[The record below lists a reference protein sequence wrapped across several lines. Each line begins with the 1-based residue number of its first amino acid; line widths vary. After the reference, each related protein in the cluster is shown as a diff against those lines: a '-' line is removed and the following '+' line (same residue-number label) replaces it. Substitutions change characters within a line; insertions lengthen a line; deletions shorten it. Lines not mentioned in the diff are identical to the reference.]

1 MDIITQLWDTGALGA
16 MFSALV
22 TFLGQLSVQN
32 TQKFITVLDTLQK
45 QQQSDIVAYDTAFTR
60 SGTSGEWVRRVML
73 FMAFFVLAVC
83 PFVFAFFNDSPVAVE
98 TVEQFGGWFWGLIPE
113 KENFSVSYIKG
124 FYLADVWKELMAN
137 LISAYIGAGITRK
150 AFMLGK

>member
-1 MDIITQLWDTGALGA
+1 METVTSLWDSGALGA
-16 MFSALV
+16 IFSSLV
-22 TFLGQLSVQN
+22 TFFGQLSVQSS
-32 TQKFITVLDTLQK
+32 QKFVAVLEALQK
-45 QQQSDIVAYDTAFTR
+45 QQQSDISVHDTAFVR
-60 SGTSGEWVRRVML
+60 AGLSGEWIRRVML

-83 PFVFAFFNDSPVAVE
+83 PFIFAFFRDIPVAVE
-98 TVEQFGGWFWGLIPE
+98 SIEQCGGWFWGLIPE

-150 AFMLGK
+150 AFMLGR